1 MLSNDHKP
9 DLPGEKQRIMNAG
22 GFVNDGRVNAN
33 LNLSR
38 AFGDYEYKNNKK
50 KSREE
55 QMIIVDPEIQV
66 HHANGT
72 ERWILIGCDG
82 VWEMWKNEE
91 IV

>member
-1 MLSNDHKP
+1 
-9 DLPGEKQRIMNAG
+9 
-22 GFVNDGRVNAN
+22 
-33 LNLSR
+33 
-38 AFGDYEYKNNKK
+38 
-50 KSREE
+50 
-55 QMIIVDPEIQV
+55 MIIVDPEIQV